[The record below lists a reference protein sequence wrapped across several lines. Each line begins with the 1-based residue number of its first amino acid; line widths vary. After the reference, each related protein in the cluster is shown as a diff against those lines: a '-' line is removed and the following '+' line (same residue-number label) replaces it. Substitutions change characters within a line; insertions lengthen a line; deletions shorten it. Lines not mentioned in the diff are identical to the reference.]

1 VAFEAD
7 ELMARLVQHE
17 LDHLNGVLMIDHLDE
32 DQAKDAKRR
41 VRELQMSRAG
51 TPDPLEREPSLLRRT
66 FRLR

>member
-1 VAFEAD
+1 
-7 ELMARLVQHE
+7 
-17 LDHLNGVLMIDHLDE
+17 
-32 DQAKDAKRR
+32 